1 MVIKI
6 PEPVF
11 VLKPLNLVVTDL
23 DEEDWEEGK
32 VLATQ
37 PLLAPLV

>member
-23 DEEDWEEGK
+23 DEKIGK
-32 VLATQ
+32 KEKF
-37 PLLAPLV
+37 